1 MAQYP
6 SAAGTDANLWVAKNN
21 LSTVLSGALNSSD
34 TTITVLST
42 TGFPTTGY
50 ITIDAEAIKYTGLNA
65 TQFTGCTRG
74 SDGTAAASHADLTI
88 VLHAVIAD
96 HHNVLKDEVKAIETD
111 LVATM
116 AAITP
121 VTAASTATSVL
132 QRLAHI
138 LSQIKVGF
146 NLTNWYDTIYPQVP
160 VGVMLDYAGTAAPN
174 GFLGCDGSA
183 VSQTTYAALYA
194 AIGSTWNTGGE
205 GAGNFRL
212 PNFQR
217 KVAVG
222 SGGSGTGT
230 LGNAVGNTGGTETH
244 TLVTGE
250 IPSHNHT
257 QDAHNHTQD
266 SHNHTQVA
274 HNHTATDSGHTHGV
288 NVVTNNGVNGPRP
301 FGVSSVTSNGTQTS
315 NSGTASITV
324 GNATPTNNATTAT
337 NQSTTATNQ
346 ATGGGGAH
354 NNLQPS
360 AVVLKIIRYA

>member
-6 SAAGTDANLWVAKNN
+6 SAAGTDSNLWIAKNN
-21 LSTVLSGALNSSD
+21 LSTVLSGAHNAAV
-34 TTITVLST
+34 TTITVVST

-50 ITIDAEAIKYTGLNA
+50 ITIDAEAIKYTSTDA
-65 TQFTGCTRG
+65 THFLSCTRG
-74 SDGTAAASHADLTI
+74 ADGTSAATHTDLTPVI
-88 VLHAVIAD
+88 HTVIAD
-96 HHNVLKDEVKAIETD
+96 HHNVLKDEVKAIEVD

-116 AAITP
+116 ATITP

-138 LSQIKVGF
+138 VSQIKIGF

-160 VGVMLDYAGTAAPN
+160 VGVMLDYGGTVAPN
-174 GFLGCDGSA
+174 GFLGCDGSV
-183 VSQTTYAALYA
+183 VSQTTYAALFA
-194 AIGSTWNTGGE
+194 VVGTGFNTGGE

-222 SGGSGTGT
+222 SGGTGT
-230 LGNAVGNTGGTETH
+230 ATLANTVGSTGGTETH
-244 TLVTGE
+244 TLLTAE

-257 QDAHNHTQD
+257 QDPHTHTQNSHNHTQD
-266 SHNHTQVA
+266 A

-288 NVVTNNGVNGPRP
+288 GVVTNNGVNGSNP
-301 FGVSSVTSNGTQTS
+301 FGVSSVTSNGTKTS

-324 GNATPTNNATTAT
+324 ANA
-337 NQSTTATNQ
+337 TATNQ
-346 ATGGGGAH
+346 AATAVNQNATATNQTTGGGGAH

-360 AVVLKIIRYA
+360 VVVLKIIRYM